1 MNTSL
6 QRRLKVLEADA
17 ARVEIAPPLIIIRI
31 VSPGHMDDE
40 PTCARIG
47 DEVLM
52 RSPGETADD
61 FTGRAKAEALRQRTA
76 GGGLALV
83 RLDTERL
90 DGEGRATT

>member
-52 RSPGETADD
+52 RSPGETVND
-61 FTGRAKAEALRQRTA
+61 FTGRAKAEALRRQA
-76 GGGLALV
+76 VSGGVAVV
-83 RLDTERL
+83 RLDTL
-90 DGEGRATT
+90 DRAGLTAPHH